1 MSGRD
6 QPSFS
11 GIYPVK
17 FATFSE
23 NTAATNVIIAAVA
36 AKKLRIL
43 SLVVSCGGGANS
55 INWESGTTD
64 ISGVMSF
71 ADDGGY
77 SMAHDMGILQTA
89 VGEAF
94 SLTQTAATVV
104 SGHLTYV
111 EEDVVVPI
119 SAADLAEG

>member
-23 NTAATNVIIAAVA
+23 NTAATNVIIAAA
-36 AKKLRIL
+36 TTKKLRIL
-43 SLVVSCGGGANS
+43 SLVLTCGGGANTV
-55 INWESGTTD
+55 NWESGTTD
-64 ISGVMSF
+64 ISGLMSF
-71 ADDGGY
+71 AALGGY
-77 SMAHDMGILQTA
+77 SLAHDMGILVTA

-119 SAADLAEG
+119 STADLAEG